1 MRDMKEKGRLFFSV
15 LGYNILIGLLIGLLR
30 QVHISVFNPH
40 LTVPLGG
47 RLLTAMQPSVF
58 GAILLFSLILTLL
71 IQRRLRPLFRY
82 LTNGTEYDGARS
94 ATVGVPWFLTAAH
107 PILWIIGTT
116 LVYAFAYQWEAP
128 GGVSYLWSLLV
139 AFGAGLLTG
148 LYTALAVNR
157 VFIPVK
163 RKLSIITIQE
173 GERDRFIEFQER
185 LILWG
190 AIVVTGILL
199 LYAARRFWIAPVED
213 PAVPVLSFAVVLL
226 ISLLLFSRLAALAKA
241 QRDAQVQMLKGAIK
255 ELTRAGGD
263 LRKRIQVVNFDE
275 IASVSV
281 AFNRFL
287 ELLSGMIGTLQ
298 SSVERLFSLGAGLSG
313 AMEEIDSAV
322 SSIAESVE
330 EIRGEV
336 EEQNVAGNETLESVR
351 EVAQRIASLD
361 QLIEGEL
368 AVVHDSS
375 AAIEEGLANVRSIG
389 RNVGLVG
396 EAFQTLVDQAAD
408 GKKKIGSVNE
418 QIVQLRERS
427 EALEEANRLIS
438 TIAARTNLLAMNA
451 AIEAAHAGDAGRG
464 FAVVAEE
471 IRTLAENAAGQSITI
486 RDELRATEG
495 VIAQV
500 AEATVAAD
508 ASFQAVEE
516 QVARV
521 DQLQT
526 EVSAAVEE
534 QNAGNEQ
541 VFRAI
546 SQITETTDNLRTAS
560 SEMRSFTE
568 RAREK
573 MESLQELSR
582 ELTSRIGAIDE
593 SVRRIVGQIEESSK
607 QSEENRRIAEELQTL
622 SGRFVVDG
630 DRADGETLLGEV
642 DLKDEEEKEWLR
654 KKRKKRRF

>member
-1 MRDMKEKGRLFFSV
+1 MKEKGRLFFSV

-593 SVRRIVGQIEESSK
+593 SVRRIVGQIDESSK

>member
-1 MRDMKEKGRLFFSV
+1 MKEKGRLFFSV

-500 AEATVAAD
+500 AEATGAAD

-593 SVRRIVGQIEESSK
+593 SVRRIVGQIDESSK

>member
-1 MRDMKEKGRLFFSV
+1 MKEKGRLFFSV

-226 ISLLLFSRLAALAKA
+226 ISLLLFSRLAALARA

-500 AEATVAAD
+500 AEATGAAD

-593 SVRRIVGQIEESSK
+593 SVRRIVGQIDESSK